1 MSLDADPP
9 AQICFKNAILDGG
22 SGKASIRVRRGR
34 FEIVL
39 WRVFIEVSK
48 NIIFNTE
55 FNSKIKKMWK
65 VCFDS
70 KQI

>member
-1 MSLDADPP
+1 MKKKFLKFEFQGARNSMSLDADPP

-39 WRVFIEVSK
+39 
-48 NIIFNTE
+48 
-55 FNSKIKKMWK
+55 
-65 VCFDS
+65 
-70 KQI
+70 